1 MPTNPKEYTNLR
13 TLLDSLEVG
22 ALRYY
27 LSGTGLSQPQKYR
40 YLKDMLMPVIQE
52 IWKQQQAVT
61 KLGIDIDC
69 PPGYYDCDGCCVPYK
84 CPELSMKPKPGKS
97 AKASKKKR

>member
-27 LSGTGLSQPQKYR
+27 LSGSGLSQPQKFR
-40 YLKDMLMPVIQE
+40 YLQDTLMPI
-52 IWKQQQAVT
+52 INDLWHQQQAKGVMIECPD
-61 KLGIDIDC
+61 GYFDC
-69 PPGYYDCDGCCVPYK
+69 NGCCVPYK
-84 CPELSMKPKPGKS
+84 CPDVSQDKPKKS
-97 AKASKKKR
+97 AKSAKRKS